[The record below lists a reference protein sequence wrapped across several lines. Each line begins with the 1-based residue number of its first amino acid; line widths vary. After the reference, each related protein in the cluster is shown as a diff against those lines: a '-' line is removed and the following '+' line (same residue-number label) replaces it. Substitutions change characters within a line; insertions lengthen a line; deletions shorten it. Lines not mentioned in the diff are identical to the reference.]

1 MTVSPL
7 ENGRPLAIDLFCG
20 LGGWTEGLLAE
31 GFDVIGF
38 DIERHVYGDQQYPA
52 QLVLQ
57 DVCTIHGSQF
67 KDASLIVASSPCQA
81 YSYMAMPW
89 SRAKQIANALRGNGA
104 FPENYTGSRT
114 IAELNTLFDQPA
126 RIQREAS
133 EAAGRW
139 IPMIQEN
146 VKGAQPWVGNAQ
158 WSFGSF
164 YLWGDIPALMPN
176 TLAGR
181 KNSGGSWFN
190 VGSPGQKV
198 VNRITVHDGIKN
210 GSRLFPNDCADR
222 RGVHRKAASAQIAK
236 IPFPLASYIARV
248 YHPDNSRAVA

>member
-126 RIQREAS
+126 RIHPRERERRAAVGRQRAVVVRLVLPL
-133 EAAGRW
+133 GRHSRADAEHARR
-139 IPMIQEN
+139 PQEQRRF
-146 VKGAQPWVGNAQ
+146 VVQRR
-158 WSFGSF
+158 
-164 YLWGDIPALMPN
+164 
-176 TLAGR
+176 LARTEGR
-181 KNSGGSWFN
+181 E
-190 VGSPGQKV
+190 P
-198 VNRITVHDGIKN
+198 DY
-210 GSRLFPNDCADR
+210 GSRR
-222 RGVHRKAASAQIAK
+222 HQER
-236 IPFPLASYIARV
+236 LATVPERL
-248 YHPDNSRAVA
+248 R